1 MAHCKFATAAADI
14 PKRATGADTAYSRT
28 YCTSGYGRREAKR
41 GLQRGLCAFL
51 GSVRG
56 KNPGEGTAAPGLS

>member
-28 YCTSGYGRREAKR
+28 YCVHQAMGAERLKEAYR
-41 GLQRGLCAFL
+41 GVC
-51 GSVRG
+51 VRF
-56 KNPGEGTAAPGLS
+56 